1 MSQAATRAGQ
11 SFPGLRLLLVDDHE
25 LVREGLRRVLDT
37 AARGWSVEEADSG
50 EAALQRLNE
59 HDFDMVITDLSMP
72 GMGGVALIH
81 HLHIHHARLPVLVLS
96 MHGESPYPL
105 RSFQAGARGYVSK
118 DRSAE
123 ELVQA
128 VEKVAGGGIYLSAAM
143 AESLVAQVH
152 GPSAAATAST
162 GTGGTGGP
170 GGPGGPGGA
179 QAQLSDRE
187 REIMRRLVRGERP
200 TEIAD
205 AMQLS
210 VKTVSTHKA
219 RLLAKLGLPSLA
231 ALIRYALDNRS

>member
-1 MSQAATRAGQ
+1 MSQAVARAGMP
-11 SFPGLRLLLVDDHE
+11 FPGLRLLLVDDHE

-50 EAALQRLNE
+50 EAALQRLSE
-59 HDFDMVITDLSMP
+59 HAFDLVITDLSMP
-72 GMGGVALIH
+72 GMGGVALIQ

-123 ELVQA
+123 ELVAA

-143 AESLVAQVH
+143 AEGLVRQVH
-152 GPSAAATAST
+152 GPATAT
-162 GTGGTGGP
+162 ADTDTT
-170 GGPGGPGGA
+170 
-179 QAQLSDRE
+179 LSERE
-187 REIMRRLVRGERP
+187 REIMRRLVHGERP
-200 TEIAD
+200 TEIAE

>member
-1 MSQAATRAGQ
+1 
-11 SFPGLRLLLVDDHE
+11 
-25 LVREGLRRVLDT
+25 
-37 AARGWSVEEADSG
+37 
-50 EAALQRLNE
+50 
-59 HDFDMVITDLSMP
+59 MP
-72 GMGGVALIH
+72 GMGGVALIR
-81 HLHIHHARLPVLVLS
+81 HLHVHHAQLPVLVLS

-152 GPSAAATAST
+152 GPSATATAASAST
-162 GTGGTGGP
+162 GAGGA
-170 GGPGGPGGA
+170 GGA
-179 QAQLSDRE
+179 QAQLSERE

>member
-50 EAALQRLNE
+50 EAALQRLSE
-59 HDFDMVITDLSMP
+59 HAFDMVITDLSMP
-72 GMGGVALIH
+72 GMGGVALIQ
-81 HLHIHHARLPVLVLS
+81 HLHVHHAQLPVLVLS

-152 GPSAAATAST
+152 GPSATATSASAST
-162 GTGGTGGP
+162 GAGGAGGP
-170 GGPGGPGGA
+170 GGV
-179 QAQLSDRE
+179 QAQLSERE

>member
-1 MSQAATRAGQ
+1 MSQAVARAGMP
-11 SFPGLRLLLVDDHE
+11 FPGLRLLLVDDHE

-50 EAALQRLNE
+50 EAALQRLSE
-59 HDFDMVITDLSMP
+59 HAFDLVITDLSMP
-72 GMGGVALIH
+72 GMGGVALIQ
-81 HLHIHHARLPVLVLS
+81 HLHIHHAQLPVLVLS

-123 ELVQA
+123 ELVAA

-143 AESLVAQVH
+143 AEGLVRQVH
-152 GPSAAATAST
+152 GPATAT
-162 GTGGTGGP
+162 ADTDTT
-170 GGPGGPGGA
+170 
-179 QAQLSDRE
+179 LSERERE
-187 REIMRRLVRGERP
+187 REIMRRLVHGERP
-200 TEIAD
+200 TEIAE

>member
-1 MSQAATRAGQ
+1 MSQAATRASQ

-50 EAALQRLNE
+50 EAALQRLSE
-59 HDFDMVITDLSMP
+59 HAFDMVITDLSMP

-152 GPSAAATAST
+152 GPSATATAASAST
-162 GTGGTGGP
+162 GA
-170 GGPGGPGGA
+170 GGA
-179 QAQLSDRE
+179 QAQLSERE

>member
-50 EAALQRLNE
+50 EAALQRLSE
-59 HDFDMVITDLSMP
+59 HAFDMVITDLSMP
-72 GMGGVALIH
+72 GMGGVALIR
-81 HLHIHHARLPVLVLS
+81 HLHVHHAQLPVLVLS

-152 GPSAAATAST
+152 GPSATATAASAST
-162 GTGGTGGP
+162 GA
-170 GGPGGPGGA
+170 GGA
-179 QAQLSDRE
+179 QAQLSERE

>member
-1 MSQAATRAGQ
+1 MSQAVARAGMP
-11 SFPGLRLLLVDDHE
+11 FPGLRLLLVDDHE

-50 EAALQRLNE
+50 EAALQRLSE
-59 HDFDMVITDLSMP
+59 HAFDLVITDLSMP
-72 GMGGVALIH
+72 GMGGVALIQ

-123 ELVQA
+123 ELVAA

-143 AESLVAQVH
+143 AEGLVRQVH
-152 GPSAAATAST
+152 GPATAT
-162 GTGGTGGP
+162 ADTDTT
-170 GGPGGPGGA
+170 
-179 QAQLSDRE
+179 LSERERE
-187 REIMRRLVRGERP
+187 REIMRRLVHGERP
-200 TEIAD
+200 TEIAE

>member
-1 MSQAATRAGQ
+1 M

-50 EAALQRLNE
+50 EAALQRLSE
-59 HDFDMVITDLSMP
+59 HAFDMVITDLSMP
-72 GMGGVALIH
+72 GMGGVALIR
-81 HLHIHHARLPVLVLS
+81 HLHVHHAQLPVLVLS

-152 GPSAAATAST
+152 GPSATATAASAST
-162 GTGGTGGP
+162 GAGGA
-170 GGPGGPGGA
+170 GGA
-179 QAQLSDRE
+179 QAQLSERE

>member
-1 MSQAATRAGQ
+1 
-11 SFPGLRLLLVDDHE
+11 
-25 LVREGLRRVLDT
+25 
-37 AARGWSVEEADSG
+37 VEEADSG
-50 EAALQRLNE
+50 EAALQRLSE
-59 HDFDMVITDLSMP
+59 HAFDMVITDLSMP

-152 GPSAAATAST
+152 GPSATATAASAST
-162 GTGGTGGP
+162 GA
-170 GGPGGPGGA
+170 GGA
-179 QAQLSDRE
+179 QAQLSERE

>member
-1 MSQAATRAGQ
+1 MSQAVARAGMP
-11 SFPGLRLLLVDDHE
+11 FPGLRLLLVDDHE
-25 LVREGLRRVLDT
+25 LVRKGLRRVLDT
-37 AARGWSVEEADSG
+37 AARGWLVEEADSG
-50 EAALQRLNE
+50 EAALQRLSE
-59 HDFDMVITDLSMP
+59 HAFDLVITDLSMP
-72 GMGGVALIH
+72 GMGGVALIQ
-81 HLHIHHARLPVLVLS
+81 HLHIHHAQLPVLVLS

-123 ELVQA
+123 ELVAA

-143 AESLVAQVH
+143 AEGLVRQVH
-152 GPSAAATAST
+152 GPATAT
-162 GTGGTGGP
+162 ADTDTT
-170 GGPGGPGGA
+170 
-179 QAQLSDRE
+179 LSERERE

-200 TEIAD
+200 TEIAE

>member
-1 MSQAATRAGQ
+1 
-11 SFPGLRLLLVDDHE
+11 
-25 LVREGLRRVLDT
+25 
-37 AARGWSVEEADSG
+37 
-50 EAALQRLNE
+50 
-59 HDFDMVITDLSMP
+59 
-72 GMGGVALIH
+72 
-81 HLHIHHARLPVLVLS
+81 VLVLS

-152 GPSAAATAST
+152 GPSATATAASAST
-162 GTGGTGGP
+162 GA
-170 GGPGGPGGA
+170 GGA
-179 QAQLSDRE
+179 QAQLSERE

>member
-1 MSQAATRAGQ
+1 MIQGPAGAGM

-50 EAALQRLNE
+50 EAALQRLSE
-59 HDFDMVITDLSMP
+59 HAFDMVITDLSMP
-72 GMGGVALIH
+72 GMGGVALIR
-81 HLHIHHARLPVLVLS
+81 HLHVHHAQLPVLVLS

-152 GPSAAATAST
+152 GPSATATAASAST
-162 GTGGTGGP
+162 GAGGA
-170 GGPGGPGGA
+170 GGA
-179 QAQLSDRE
+179 QAQLSERE

>member
-50 EAALQRLNE
+50 EAALQRLSE
-59 HDFDMVITDLSMP
+59 HAFDMVITDLSMP
-72 GMGGVALIH
+72 GMGGVALIR
-81 HLHIHHARLPVLVLS
+81 HLHVHHAQLPVLVLS

-152 GPSAAATAST
+152 GPSATANAASAST
-162 GTGGTGGP
+162 GAGGA
-170 GGPGGPGGA
+170 GGA
-179 QAQLSDRE
+179 QAQLSERE